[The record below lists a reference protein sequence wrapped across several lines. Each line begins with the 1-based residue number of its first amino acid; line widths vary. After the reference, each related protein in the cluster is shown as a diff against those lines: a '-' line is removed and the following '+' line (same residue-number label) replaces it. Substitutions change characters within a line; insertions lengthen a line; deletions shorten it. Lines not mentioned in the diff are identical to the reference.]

1 MPGERQQAIDAA
13 ARLLRHGDRSRAE
26 LEQRLAR
33 RGIEPDAVQAALET
47 LERVGVLDEVR
58 TAELRAARLA
68 ERGYGNAY
76 IRAELERRGLPAEA
90 VLAELEPE
98 TERAAR
104 VDPEKDRLYEAEVRQ
119 WWEEGDFSADRAACL
134 DRLADIAQN

>member
-1 MPGERQQAIDAA
+1 MPSDRQRAIDAA
-13 ARLLRHGDRSRAE
+13 ARLLRHGDRSRVE

-33 RGIEPDAVQAALET
+33 HGIELDAVEAALET

-76 IRAELERRGLPAEA
+76 IRAELERRGLPADGA
-90 VLAELEPE
+90 LAELEPE
-98 TERAAR
+98 EERAAR
-104 VDPEKDRLYEAEVRQ
+104 LVAERGVNVSTAAWLTRRGFGEDAVEAAVASRPP
-119 WWEEGDFSADRAACL
+119 
-134 DRLADIAQN
+134 